1 MKLKEGMRPK
11 IRPFLSSVWGH
22 GLEHFKC
29 PGPPCSGPSQP
40 PSPPLTGTGASCYRK
55 AELPFLTPSSE
66 ERNPPQ
72 TALFIQQ
79 PRLTLLILRAPLYL
93 RLTHL
98 KKPAVDSKGTMC
110 FVSWKD
116 LYETLFI
123 ELSLECFPCL
133 WRRST
138 GQEETLFWDKGCII
152 YV

>member
-1 MKLKEGMRPK
+1 MKLKEGTRPK
-11 IRPFLSSVWGH
+11 IRSFLSSVWGH

-29 PGPPCSGPSQP
+29 P
-40 PSPPLTGTGASCYRK
+40 SPPLLQVLPGPLLHPSQGQEGPATGKQSC
-55 AELPFLTPSSE
+55 PFLTPSSA

-116 LYETLFI
+116 LYEMLFI

-133 WRRST
+133 
-138 GQEETLFWDKGCII
+138 
-152 YV
+152 